1 MSSSASKPSEP
12 AVAHRQTAEE
22 VRGWCEQAGFEVE
35 HEHVQDAGITMI
47 TRKTAPSGHASR

>member
-1 MSSSASKPSEP
+1 MSSSASKPRP
-12 AVAHRQTAEE
+12 AGASPTAEE